1 MLEARLQQLETNI
14 AQLKAMKAAVLSS
27 DSFQKDLQQQWAL
40 RYGLFESVQIVI
52 DISCHLVSK
61 QNLGTQN
68 SYRDCIDAL
77 EKFRYINSDLANAIR
92 GMIGLRNI
100 LIHEYVR
107 IDLNRLAAFLSDL
120 SPFER
125 FVQVMKDYVSNA

>member
-1 MLEARLQQLETNI
+1 MLEARLQQLEINI
-14 AQLKAMKAAVLSS
+14 AQLQEMKAVVLSS

-40 RYGLFESVQIVI
+40 RYGLFESIQIVI

-61 QNLGTQN
+61 HNLGTQN
-68 SYRDCIDAL
+68 SYLDCVDAL
-77 EKFRYINSDLANAIR
+77 EKFRYITPDLANTIR
-92 GMIGLRNI
+92 DMIGLRNL

-107 IDLNRLAAFLSDL
+107 IDLNRLAALLSDL

-125 FVQVMKDYVSNA
+125 FVQVIKDYV